1 MSKFK
6 VGDKVIFINKNNTLF
21 NSEGIILGLEEDF
34 IYDKGT
40 FILKSQ
46 AIVDFYYFSEAQR
59 VCTSNLVLKKLKI
72 FL

>member
-21 NSEGIILGLEEDF
+21 NSEGIILGLGEDF
-34 IYDKGT
+34 IYDKNV
-40 FILKSQ
+40 FILKDV
-46 AIVDFYYFSEAQR
+46 AVVDFYYCSEPQR